1 MTVTEMKTLIALL
14 CLSIS
19 TSVFA
24 KTIEDAVGERTIWQ
38 HINLKY
44 DVLGHGEGKTVYFY
58 QTEEACRSAAKGI
71 DSLINL
77 CVSVTT
83 PTTYT
88 KEELD
93 AYFLLQKKYLR
104 DR

>member
-1 MTVTEMKTLIALL
+1 MKRLTTLLL
-14 CLSIS
+14 LSMS

-24 KTIEDAVGERTIWQ
+24 ASIEEAVGERTIWQ
-38 HINLKY
+38 HINLEY
-44 DVLGHGEGKTVYFY
+44 DVLGHREGKTVYFY

-77 CVSVTT
+77 CVSVTV

-104 DR
+104 DGT